1 MKSFVVTASGV
12 VGSTLAFFFGGW
24 DTSIAVLLS
33 LMAIDYISG
42 LIVAGVF
49 HKSKKSESGALESN
63 AGFKGLVKKGM
74 ILLYVVVGNLL
85 DKQLGATFVRDGVCI
100 AFIVN
105 ETISIIENGDLM
117 GIPFPAV
124 IKKALNLL
132 NQKEEDSADDK

>member
-1 MKSFVVTASGV
+1 MKSIVMAVSGA

-33 LMAIDYISG
+33 LMVIDYITG
-42 LIVAGVF
+42 LLVAGVF

-63 AGFKGLVKKGM
+63 ACFKGLVKKGM

-85 DKQLGATFVRDGVCI
+85 DKQLGADFVRTGVCV

-105 ETISIIENGDLM
+105 EVISITENGDLM
-117 GIPFPAV
+117 GIPLPSV
-124 IKKALNLL
+124 VRKALNLL
-132 NQKEEDSADDK
+132 NQKEEELSNDK